1 MIKESFLRNYSLS
14 KIYNQ
19 AEDEK
24 NKLKVY
30 YLREGKWLPYSVNK
44 ILKDKQK
51 KARMAEMD
59 KISKENK
66 EIRLKERLNTKL
78 RTQYHK
84 FKT

>member
-30 YLREGKWLPYSVNK
+30 YLREGKLLA
-44 ILKDKQK
+44 I
-51 KARMAEMD
+51 
-59 KISKENK
+59 
-66 EIRLKERLNTKL
+66 
-78 RTQYHK
+78 
-84 FKT
+84 